1 MKNLFFVYLFAVIIF
16 SCANSTAPNQ
26 PVVQSKA
33 MFVNDSIIDTLTLTS
48 IVDTNKQ
55 KIYSSVRFFF
65 PTFSNEYDWLNNE
78 VQKLMLFSDQ
88 VDTFKKPVFKNFIMS
103 YQKDFET
110 YVKDSG
116 SVVWYFDNSCTAEK
130 INDSTLF
137 LTQGFDSYS
146 GGAHPIAAASLK
158 YFQLQKR
165 KELTLID
172 FMKKAEDTVEIRK
185 MALLELK
192 QMKNIL
198 PGEKLDDDAG
208 MFINDESFYLSKNFF
223 ISDTTLSFYYNQYE
237 IQAYAFGPVEINID
251 KKKLKNILK

>member
-1 MKNLFFVYLFAVIIF
+1 MKNLFFVFLFAVIIF
-16 SCANSTAPNQ
+16 SFANSTAPNHS
-26 PVVQSKA
+26 VVQAKA

-78 VQKLMLFSDQ
+78 VQKLMLFSNH

-103 YQKDFET
+103 YQKNFES

-116 SVVWYFDNSCTAEK
+116 SVEWYFDNSCTAEK

-208 MFINDESFYLSKNFF
+208 MFINDESFYLSKNFYL
-223 ISDTTLSFYYNQYE
+223 SDTTLSFYYNQYE